1 MRNPFE
7 KAKTW
12 WVRYSDYQ
20 WRTAEDGTLYIQPA
34 PGASFTLYDAMENIE
49 QLVLDALN
57 AGRQLMGKAPKAQ
70 YKPIVMEFIRKYGL
84 LGMITALPTTP
95 KFMEYEMVY
104 LPKNRFIKEEKLQ
117 TEAYLLHF
125 FPFEKPHL
133 KKAGTQY
140 TWDIAGD
147 HRLMALAA
155 TMGNDPLAVMLS
167 FLPEYAEPFDW
178 IVKQLKDWMFLFTTC
193 EFFYDPDYQAMP
205 HAEEQRDLLRQAMN
219 AFSGNAPTYHISLF
233 DDAPALVW
241 DFHSLMLAITLIFSF
256 LLTDQD
262 RSLHI
267 CKNCGKVFI
276 AEQSDIRL
284 CSPSCEQQYRAK
296 KKQEKR

>member
-20 WRTAEDGTLYIQPA
+20 WRTAEDGTLYITPA
-34 PGASFTLYDAMENIE
+34 PGATFTLYDAMEVME

-57 AGRQLMGKAPKAQ
+57 VGRQLMGKAPNEQ
-70 YKPIVMEFIRKYGL
+70 YKPIIMDFVRKYGL
-84 LGMITALPTTP
+84 LGMMTALPTTP
-95 KFMEYEMVY
+95 KFMDYEMVY
-104 LPKNRFIKEEKLQ
+104 LPKNRFIKEEKLH

-140 TWDIAGD
+140 VWNISGD
-147 HRLMALAA
+147 KKLMALAA
-155 TMGNDPLAVMLS
+155 TMSSDPLAVMLS
-167 FLPEYAEPFDW
+167 FLPEYAERFDW
-178 IVKQLKDWMFLFTTC
+178 IVTQMKDWMFLVTTC

-205 HAEEQRDLLRQAMN
+205 QAEEQRTLLRQAMS
-219 AFSGNAPTYHISLF
+219 AFSGNAPTYHIALYN
-233 DDAPALVW
+233 DAPALVW

-256 LLTDQD
+256 MLTNKDNP
-262 RSLHI
+262 LHL
-267 CKNCGKVFI
+267 CKNCGKVFM
-276 AEQSDIRL
+276 AEKPDMRF
-284 CSPSCEQQYRAK
+284 CSPLCKSQYQAR
-296 KKQEKR
+296 KKQNKE